1 MDAWDRLWQETRPAF
16 AQERTW
22 ERARRLALSALLCLG
37 RHTVTGLLT
46 TAGRQFTDWSADFR
60 LFERGRFNPD
70 ALFRVVRQAVQSQEN
85 PTAPFVVAMDDTLL
99 RKRGRKIDGTAWRH
113 DPLGP
118 AFYDN
123 FIWALRFLQFSVLV
137 SEHSGPS
144 RARAIPIDLQHC
156 PSPQRPRP
164 NASKEIQEAYRQEQQ
179 RCNLS
184 QQGAQRIHY
193 LREELDHDPSGKD
206 RPLILCV
213 DGSFTNKT
221 ILQHLPQRTVLIGR
235 IRKDAKLYALPH
247 NSPDAPGRKRS
258 YGNRLPTPEA
268 LRQDESIPWQSV
280 SAFAAGK
287 IHSFQIKTLPAV
299 RWRPA
304 GGQQTLR
311 LLVIRPLHYR
321 LSRNSPFL
329 YHNPSYLLCTDPNL
343 PLDQFLQHYLH
354 RWEIELNFRDE
365 KTLLGME
372 QPQVRIPQAVASA
385 PAFFTAAYAFLLL
398 AAHHTDGIPQRL
410 QSLTPKWRPQQPN
423 HRPSTAELISLLRQ
437 ELWGLAIQ
445 TNHFSGFANPSPPT
459 TKPQNLHRLLYS
471 LHSACFY
478 AQK

>member
-1 MDAWDRLWQETRPAF
+1 MDALDELWQQTRPAF
-16 AQERTW
+16 TQDRTW

-37 RHTVTGLLT
+37 RHTLTGLLT

-60 LFERGRFNPD
+60 LFERGRFDPET
-70 ALFRVVRQAVQSQEN
+70 LFRVARQAVQPQED

-99 RKRGRKIDGTAWRH
+99 HKRGRKVHGTAWRH
-113 DPLGP
+113 DSQGP
-118 AFYDN
+118 AFHVN
-123 FIWALRFLQFSVLV
+123 FVWALRFLQCSVLV
-137 SEHSGPS
+137 PEHSGPS

-156 PSPQRPRP
+156 PTPQRPRP
-164 NASKEIQEAYRQEQQ
+164 NAPKEAQEAYRQEQQ

-184 QQGAQRIHY
+184 QQGSQRIHH
-193 LREELDHDPSGKD
+193 LREELDQDPTGTE
-206 RPLILCV
+206 RPLIVCV
-213 DGSFTNKT
+213 DGGFTNKT
-221 ILQHLPQRTVLIGR
+221 VLKHLPERTTLIGR
-235 IRKDAKLYALPH
+235 IRKDAKLYALPETPP
-247 NSPDAPGRKRS
+247 NAPGRKRS
-258 YGNRLPTPEA
+258 YGDRLPTPDA
-268 LRQDESIPWQSV
+268 LRQDDSTPWQSI

-287 IHSFQIKTLPAV
+287 IHSFQIKTLSAV

-304 GGQQTLR
+304 GGQQTLL

-321 LSRNSPFL
+321 LTRHSPLL
-329 YHNPSYLLCTDPNL
+329 YRDPCYLLCTDPNL
-343 PLDQFLQHYLH
+343 PLEQVLQHFLH

-372 QPQVRIPQAVASA
+372 QPQVRIPQSVASS

-398 AAHHTDGIPQRL
+398 AAQRTDGIPQRL
-410 QSLTPKWRPQQPN
+410 QSVTPKWRPNNPN

-445 TNHFSGFANPSPPT
+445 THPFSGFPNPSPYT
-459 TKPQNLHRLLYS
+459 TKPQNLHRLQNS